1 MKAKVMRLSECPREP
16 EAFAEKA
23 TEFIKENVDPN
34 EKVICALSGGTDSS
48 VVARLFQEAIQE
60 RLYPIHIDTGFMRKI
75 GGNEEPKLVEELFED
90 LDNFELID
98 RKEIFFDNVF
108 GVEDAE
114 EKRKK
119 FRSTYVDVL
128 NRKIEEIGA
137 SVMTQGTIKP
147 DVLETEGE
155 IKSQNNVYTDFKID
169 KLVEPLAGLYK
180 PEVRRV
186 GKSLGIPESIYLRQ
200 PFPGPGLSIRT
211 VGKITK
217 KKLDIEKEANDL
229 VERLVESYF
238 RESYGKKYLWDEKSG
253 NRIPFQYFAST
264 LDSARSESTEVN
276 EYFKALGVKAK
287 SWKLENRATGIKEDE
302 GERSRVYTHPILLEG
317 DLEPELLFYLGE
329 EIPKRFEV
337 SRVLYKLGEWEEGS
351 QIVGIRSVRSND
363 AITAEPLNIPID
375 NLREFGWKIL
385 DRISVETVTYDLT
398 PKPPGTIEYE

>member
-1 MKAKVMRLSECPREP
+1 MRLSECPREP

-128 NRKIEEIGA
+128 NQKIEEIGA
-137 SVMTQGTIKP
+137 SVMAQGTIKP
-147 DVLETEGE
+147 DVLETESE

-180 PEVRRV
+180 PEVRKV
-186 GKSLGIPESIYLRQ
+186 GKYLGLPESTYLRQ
-200 PFPGPGLSIRT
+200 PFPGPGLSVRT

-229 VERLVESYF
+229 VERLIENYF
-238 RESYGKKYLWDEKSG
+238 RESYGREYLWDEESG

-264 LDSARSESTEVN
+264 LDSARRGSTEVN
-276 EYFKALGVKAK
+276 GYLKALGVEAK
-287 SWKLENRATGIKEDE
+287 SWELENRATGVKEN
-302 GERSRVYTHPILLEG
+302 GEKRSRVYAHPILLEG
-317 DLEPELLFYLGE
+317 DLETELLFYLGE
-329 EIPKRFEV
+329 EIPKRFEF
-337 SRVLYKLGEWEEGS
+337 SRVLYKLGEWEEGN
-351 QIVGIRSVRSND
+351 QIVGIRGVRSND

-385 DRISVETVTYDLT
+385 DRISVETVAYDLT